1 MGDDTVK
8 AIERRWSTTH
18 DRGAHDYTDE
28 GCRILAEGAFKD
40 VRILLSAL
48 VAAEAE
54 RDRLQHFVDCADT
67 PLMRDVMAARDKAE
81 AERDKALA
89 RVKAIEGYL
98 MEPPEQLRERAE
110 AAEAERDEANR
121 LLREVVKADRQDA
134 QMGYPIPG
142 DSCMGAFIGLVLME
156 YLDGLAPSATG
167 GDDE

>member
-81 AERDKALA
+81 AELDEMKRAYMEQRGMREESDM
-89 RVKAIEGYL
+89 RL
-98 MEPPEQLRERAE
+98 M
-110 AAEAERDEANR
+110 AAEARVTA
-121 LLREVVKADRQDA
+121 LTVTVVARIRIASQ
-134 QMGYPIPG
+134 
-142 DSCMGAFIGLVLME
+142 
-156 YLDGLAPSATG
+156 YLDTDRGDLDGWVEAARAALAPKEHA
-167 GDDE
+167 